1 MGSSLGTKKAI
12 KKFQLPLYQLIIA
25 GRMSWLS
32 TKYNLLLYNII
43 VKEIKV
49 SDVFWVF
56 WNVDL

>member
-32 TKYNLLLYNII
+32 TKYNLLLYNIKI
-43 VKEIKV
+43 REIKALV
-49 SDVFWVF
+49 IFWVF